1 MARVS
6 DPAALVPAALVDV
19 ARYPITELESA
30 EGARLIAHCH
40 KQLDRHGAL
49 SLPGFIRSEMVEPM
63 AVEARALAPLAFEY
77 GEDHTCYFAPA
88 DESFPPDHPRRR
100 TLYTRKGGVAAD
112 RIGDGTLLNGLYRW
126 DGLMTFAAAALGEQT
141 LYRHADTM
149 AALNINVFET
159 GQGLNWHFD
168 RTDFSVTL
176 SLQAPDGGGTF
187 EYSPMLRRPG
197 HENFEGVSRTLDGAR
212 KGLRRLTFPP
222 GTLAMFRGHYSLHR
236 VTPVRGPR
244 ARLAA
249 VLSYVREPN
258 VTFTPYAQKLFYG
271 RTDGAED

>member
-1 MARVS
+1 MAGLT
-6 DPAALVPAALVDV
+6 DPAALVDV
-19 ARYPITELESA
+19 ARYSVAELDTA

-49 SLPGFIRSEMVEPM
+49 SLPGFIRPEKVEPM

-77 GEDHTCYFAPA
+77 GDDHTCYFAPA
-88 DESFPPDHPRRR
+88 DESFPPEHPRRR
-100 TLYTRKGGVAAD
+100 MLHTRKSGVAAD
-112 RIGDGTLLNGLYRW
+112 RIGAGTILNSLYRW
-126 DGLMTFAAAALGEQT
+126 DDLMALVAAALGEPT

-176 SLQAPDGGGTF
+176 SLQAPGGGGTF
-187 EYSPMLRRPG
+187 EYAPMLRGPG
-197 HENFEGVSRTLDGAR
+197 NENYEGVSRILDGAR

-222 GTLAMFRGHYSLHR
+222 GTLAIFRGHNSLHR
-236 VTPVRGPR
+236 VTPVRGRR

-258 VTFTPYAQKLFYG
+258 VSFTPYAQKLFYG